1 MPREQYVIEM
11 KGIVKK
17 FGAVIAS
24 DHVNFSVHKGEIH
37 ALLGENG
44 AGKSTIM
51 SMLAG
56 IYKADSGT
64 IAIDGNFCRI
74 RSPKESLE
82 LGIGM
87 VHQNFRLVDTLT
99 AIENII
105 LGEKNNIWRGSSWL
119 KKKEKRN

>member
-1 MPREQYVIEM
+1 MTKSSNAIEM
-11 KGIVKK
+11 TNIVKK
-17 FGAVIAS
+17 FGSVIAS
-24 DHVNFSVHKGEIH
+24 DHVNFSVKKGEVH

-56 IYKADSGT
+56 VYKADSGT
-64 IAIDGNFCRI
+64 IAIHGTPCHI
-74 RSPKESLE
+74 RSPKESME

-87 VHQNFRLVDTLT
+87 VHQNFKLVETLT

-105 LGEKNNIWRGSSWL
+105 LGKKNRIW
-119 KKKEKRN
+119 